1 MFIPPVGLAAGALF
15 FKQEGQKERGNKT
28 VRETF
33 PKQKPLARTRS
44 KSARERKTPDTE
56 SRAGGVGRGTFAVV
70 RVVHRFIFRATRK
83 EIIVATTLQSVFRRR
98 KHVRQLRRGG
108 GGVRGVV
115 VAVGTEFRAGH
126 DRRAGGV
133 RDVREG
139 HYSASL
145 LSVGAFER
153 NAMCVDKAKSVSLVL
168 FFSRFFPFFFFF
180 FSFFSFPQHEKKKNK
195 RKKKRVGAQIVL
207 FCVRRLLFVMSLLR
221 AFAMLPVLLL
231 ALVDENEAAMK
242 RLPGFTYR
250 ANEEEGEK
258 MNGATTPTK
267 HAPLEGQTFIE
278 GCRELCEEDESPPI
292 CVKNVSY
299 ANECWFMCRNNEAL
313 EGIELTRGACAEGAL
328 FAIAKRACAQACD
341 LKFEPVCGETGETF
355 SNECIAKC
363 AKVRYTTNGS
373 C

>member
-44 KSARERKTPDTE
+44 KSERERKTPDTE

-83 EIIVATTLQSVFRRR
+83 EIVALCVFRRR

-139 HYSASL
+139 HYSA
-145 LSVGAFER
+145 
-153 NAMCVDKAKSVSLVL
+153 
-168 FFSRFFPFFFFF
+168 FS
-180 FSFFSFPQHEKKKNK
+180 S
-195 RKKKRVGAQIVL
+195 
-207 FCVRRLLFVMSLLR
+207 
-221 AFAMLPVLLL
+221 
-231 ALVDENEAAMK
+231 
-242 RLPGFTYR
+242 
-250 ANEEEGEK
+250 
-258 MNGATTPTK
+258 
-267 HAPLEGQTFIE
+267 
-278 GCRELCEEDESPPI
+278 
-292 CVKNVSY
+292 
-299 ANECWFMCRNNEAL
+299 
-313 EGIELTRGACAEGAL
+313 
-328 FAIAKRACAQACD
+328 
-341 LKFEPVCGETGETF
+341 
-355 SNECIAKC
+355 
-363 AKVRYTTNGS
+363 
-373 C
+373 

>member
-1 MFIPPVGLAAGALF
+1 MSVNF
-15 FKQEGQKERGNKT
+15 
-28 VRETF
+28 
-33 PKQKPLARTRS
+33 
-44 KSARERKTPDTE
+44 
-56 SRAGGVGRGTFAVV
+56 
-70 RVVHRFIFRATRK
+70 
-83 EIIVATTLQSVFRRR
+83 VA
-98 KHVRQLRRGG
+98 
-108 GGVRGVV
+108 VV
-115 VAVGTEFRAGH
+115 VAFEAWWWRLGRSFALGTTVVPVVFVTSERGIIQLLFLVWGPSKGTRCVWIK
-126 DRRAGGV
+126 RRAS
-133 RDVREG
+133 
-139 HYSASL
+139 HSSCFFH
-145 LSVGAFER
+145 AF
-153 NAMCVDKAKSVSLVL
+153 SPS
-168 FFSRFFPFFFFF
+168 F
-180 FSFFSFPQHEKKKNK
+180 FSFFLFFLSHNTKKTKNK

-250 ANEEEGEK
+250 ANEEEGGEK

>member
-44 KSARERKTPDTE
+44 KSEREKNADTE

-108 GGVRGVV
+108 GGGVVRGVV

-145 LSVGAFER
+145 RSVGAFER
-153 NAMCVDKAKSVSLVL
+153 NASD
-168 FFSRFFPFFFFF
+168 
-180 FSFFSFPQHEKKKNK
+180 
-195 RKKKRVGAQIVL
+195 
-207 FCVRRLLFVMSLLR
+207 
-221 AFAMLPVLLL
+221 
-231 ALVDENEAAMK
+231 
-242 RLPGFTYR
+242 
-250 ANEEEGEK
+250 
-258 MNGATTPTK
+258 
-267 HAPLEGQTFIE
+267 
-278 GCRELCEEDESPPI
+278 
-292 CVKNVSY
+292 
-299 ANECWFMCRNNEAL
+299 
-313 EGIELTRGACAEGAL
+313 
-328 FAIAKRACAQACD
+328 
-341 LKFEPVCGETGETF
+341 VCG
-355 SNECIAKC
+355 
-363 AKVRYTTNGS
+363 
-373 C
+373 

>member
-44 KSARERKTPDTE
+44 KSERERKTPDTE

-108 GGVRGVV
+108 GGGVVRGVV

-180 FSFFSFPQHEKKKNK
+180 FSFFSFPQHEKKKTK
-195 RKKKRVGAQIVL
+195 EKKRGWVLRL
-207 FCVRRLLFVMSLLR
+207 FC
-221 AFAMLPVLLL
+221 FASVAYCL
-231 ALVDENEAAMK
+231 
-242 RLPGFTYR
+242 
-250 ANEEEGEK
+250 
-258 MNGATTPTK
+258 
-267 HAPLEGQTFIE
+267 
-278 GCRELCEEDESPPI
+278 
-292 CVKNVSY
+292 
-299 ANECWFMCRNNEAL
+299 
-313 EGIELTRGACAEGAL
+313 
-328 FAIAKRACAQACD
+328 
-341 LKFEPVCGETGETF
+341 
-355 SNECIAKC
+355 
-363 AKVRYTTNGS
+363 
-373 C
+373 

>member
-1 MFIPPVGLAAGALF
+1 MG
-15 FKQEGQKERGNKT
+15 
-28 VRETF
+28 
-33 PKQKPLARTRS
+33 
-44 KSARERKTPDTE
+44 
-56 SRAGGVGRGTFAVV
+56 
-70 RVVHRFIFRATRK
+70 
-83 EIIVATTLQSVFRRR
+83 
-98 KHVRQLRRGG
+98 
-108 GGVRGVV
+108 
-115 VAVGTEFRAGH
+115 
-126 DRRAGGV
+126 
-133 RDVREG
+133 
-139 HYSASL
+139 
-145 LSVGAFER
+145 
-153 NAMCVDKAKSVSLVL
+153 
-168 FFSRFFPFFFFF
+168 
-180 FSFFSFPQHEKKKNK
+180 K
-195 RKKKRVGAQIVL
+195 RKRKRRVL
-207 FCVRRLLFVMSLLR
+207 RLFVLQLS
-221 AFAMLPVLLL
+221 AMLPPRALAMLPLLLL
-231 ALVDENEAAMK
+231 AFVGENEAAMK

-328 FAIAKRACAQACD
+328 FAMAKRACAQACD
-341 LKFEPVCGETGETF
+341 LKFQPVCGETGETF

>member
-1 MFIPPVGLAAGALF
+1 MW
-15 FKQEGQKERGNKT
+15 
-28 VRETF
+28 
-33 PKQKPLARTRS
+33 
-44 KSARERKTPDTE
+44 
-56 SRAGGVGRGTFAVV
+56 
-70 RVVHRFIFRATRK
+70 
-83 EIIVATTLQSVFRRR
+83 
-98 KHVRQLRRGG
+98 
-108 GGVRGVV
+108 
-115 VAVGTEFRAGH
+115 
-126 DRRAGGV
+126 
-133 RDVREG
+133 
-139 HYSASL
+139 
-145 LSVGAFER
+145 VGAHIF
-153 NAMCVDKAKSVSLVL
+153 
-168 FFSRFFPFFFFF
+168 
-180 FSFFSFPQHEKKKNK
+180 
-195 RKKKRVGAQIVL
+195 L

>member
-1 MFIPPVGLAAGALF
+1 
-15 FKQEGQKERGNKT
+15 
-28 VRETF
+28 
-33 PKQKPLARTRS
+33 
-44 KSARERKTPDTE
+44 
-56 SRAGGVGRGTFAVV
+56 
-70 RVVHRFIFRATRK
+70 
-83 EIIVATTLQSVFRRR
+83 
-98 KHVRQLRRGG
+98 
-108 GGVRGVV
+108 
-115 VAVGTEFRAGH
+115 
-126 DRRAGGV
+126 
-133 RDVREG
+133 
-139 HYSASL
+139 
-145 LSVGAFER
+145 
-153 NAMCVDKAKSVSLVL
+153 
-168 FFSRFFPFFFFF
+168 
-180 FSFFSFPQHEKKKNK
+180 
-195 RKKKRVGAQIVL
+195 
-207 FCVRRLLFVMSLLR
+207 MSLLR

-231 ALVDENEAAMK
+231 ALVGENEAFAMK

-250 ANEEEGEK
+250 ANEEEGGEK

-341 LKFEPVCGETGETF
+341 LKFQPVCGETGETF